1 MKKLISTILLICM
14 LSTLFTTFVA
24 ADHEIS
30 INSGTY
36 VSSGTRFNITVNGVG
51 NEGDNVSVQVKN
63 KNGAVRGLKQF
74 KIKGTDTFS
83 YTIVVDTA
91 VDTPL
96 TELDGALNY
105 TISLRDAG
113 NKSVYYDIPLYTEAS
128 KLNII
133 EKFNDADYISEM
145 TDYIDIYKKV
155 FGFDLTYYEGKE
167 DDVALYMLTN
177 ETPFT
182 LGNIVELFNDSVIRA
197 YLFNADYTAD
207 RTEVIEY
214 SDYDLMLGFGA
225 GFDNAESLYEDYK
238 DMNAVSKAKVNEIA
252 FPPRN
257 SGDNFIKIKENF
269 FMAVVETVFN
279 ENKDDSEDIYEFLK
293 DHNDWLELYKLE
305 DLKTYDAYQI
315 ISEISKGDIPDN
327 KADFVDIYDE
337 IYAKVCKKENVQKPS
352 TGGASGGGGGGSSG
366 GGVSGIGGAA
376 ASEEIGY
383 EKPEGPAEI
392 KPIETLSFDDIDGYA
407 WAKEAIEALA
417 AKGIVNGKAEGV
429 FAPADNITREEF
441 AKILSL
447 AYNLDVDSAECDFA
461 DVGKDRWSYKYVAAM
476 YETGAI
482 TGYPDGTFKPGS
494 LVTREEMAVMLC
506 RVLLKLSKIEI
517 DYPETSSYKDYNEV
531 SGFAQNS
538 VRTLSNHK
546 ILSGDENGFFNPKK
560 GATRAEV
567 CKMIYNAGL

>member
-30 INSGTY
+30 INSVTY

-155 FGFDLTYYEGKE
+155 FGFDLTYYAGKE

-182 LGNIVELFNDSVIRA
+182 MGNIVELFNDSVIRA
-197 YLFNADYTAD
+197 YLFNTDYTAD

-269 FMAVVETVFN
+269 FMAVVSVVFE
-279 ENKDDSEDIYEFLK
+279 ENKEDSKDIYKFLK
-293 DHNDWLELYKLE
+293 KHNDWFELEKLE
-305 DLKTYDAYQI
+305 ALTTYDAYQI
-315 ISEISKGDIPDN
+315 IGELGNKGIPDN
-327 KADFVDIYDE
+327 KADFVELYNDVRAE
-337 IYAKVCKKENVQKPS
+337 VCKEDNIQKPS
-352 TGGASGGGGGGSSG
+352 TGGGGASGGGASGGGASGGGGGM
-366 GGVSGIGGAA
+366 VVAP
-376 ASEEIGY
+376 EEIGY
-383 EKPEGPAEI
+383 EKPEPPAEI
-392 KPIETLSFDDIDGYA
+392 KPIETVTFNDLEGYA

-417 AKGIVNGKAEGV
+417 IKGVVNGKAEGI
-429 FAPADNITREEF
+429 FAPGDYVTREEF
-441 AKILSL
+441 AKILAKTYGL
-447 AYNLDVDSAECDFA
+447 VAEDGVCNFTDMSS
-461 DVGKDRWSYKYVAAM
+461 DRWSYEYVAAM
-476 YETGAI
+476 YEYGVI
-482 TGYPDGTFKPGS
+482 TGYPDGTFCS
-494 LVTREEMAVMLC
+494 Q
-506 RVLLKLSKIEI
+506 
-517 DYPETSSYKDYNEV
+517 
-531 SGFAQNS
+531 SGWMN
-538 VRTLSNHK
+538 
-546 ILSGDENGFFNPKK
+546 
-560 GATRAEV
+560 
-567 CKMIYNAGL
+567 